1 MSKDSNTKSTKNKKP
16 AILKAL
22 KQTTSNIFAK
32 PATEM
37 YPKQKPHLEQDYRGK
52 PLIDYQSC
60 IHCGLC
66 AKECPA
72 KAIEM
77 VQCENKKSPELNLAK
92 CIFCYRCAEV
102 CPKKAIHYSGEF
114 ELASTDKASLI
125 QKPKPAEKP

>member
-1 MSKDSNTKSTKNKKP
+1 LSKDSTSKNNKP
-16 AILKAL
+16 AILKTL
-22 KQTTSNIFAK
+22 KKTTRNIFAK

-52 PLIDYQSC
+52 PLIDFQSC

-114 ELASTDKASLI
+114 ELATTDKASLI
-125 QKPKPAEKP
+125 QKPKAAEKS